1 MKASTPHVMLTL
13 LSSYFANLFFK
24 QDTQKK
30 GEKKNKLPFSAS
42 TDHGANEVAGGAQR
56 SLIGTGP
63 LAGTPVKYRGR
74 A

>member
-30 GEKKNKLPFSAS
+30 GGKKKNNLPFSAF
-42 TDHGANEVAGGAQR
+42 TDHGASEAAEGAQR
-56 SLIGTGP
+56 SLVGTGP
-63 LAGTPVKYRGR
+63 LTRTP
-74 A
+74 